1 MQRRVAGLCSARFE
15 GPAEVVCGE
24 RLAGVAGTGGCRWLS
39 WHGRHRGCESGG
51 RLRAGVRCLHRA
63 HGEVSAF
70 EDVDDERGFGLAVKS
85 EQIGFV
91 ERSLMVEFGEGVQL
105 GNVRPRG
112 KPLVGQITRIEPRS
126 GTETQ

>member
-1 MQRRVAGLCSARFE
+1 L
-15 GPAEVVCGE
+15 
-24 RLAGVAGTGGCRWLS
+24 
-39 WHGRHRGCESGG
+39 HG
-51 RLRAGVRCLHRA
+51 A